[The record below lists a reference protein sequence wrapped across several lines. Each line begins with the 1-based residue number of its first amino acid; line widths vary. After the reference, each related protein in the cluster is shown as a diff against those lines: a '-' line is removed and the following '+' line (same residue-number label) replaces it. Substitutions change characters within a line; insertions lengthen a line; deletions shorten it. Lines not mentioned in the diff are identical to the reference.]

1 MSLKNEIKIDNT
13 SYNKGPNRS
22 SVINIV
28 DRNLE
33 DLLKEGSGFLETKKN
48 LKLRTQKIKE
58 NLIRDMKTSEVL
70 KNINVDL
77 LLSSPEKWSLIE
89 SSRIKYYL
97 YYITQCLKRI
107 DDIDWCVRNRLR
119 FYDYNSLQL
128 FNLIKLK
135 DKLLDNLETY

>member
-1 MSLKNEIKIDNT
+1 MNIENQIKIDNT

-33 DLLKEGSGFLETKKN
+33 DLLKEGSGFLESKKN

-58 NLIRDMKTSEVL
+58 NLIRDMKTCEVL
-70 KNINVDL
+70 KNIDVDL
-77 LLSSPEKWSLIE
+77 LLSTPENWSLIE

-97 YYITQCLKRI
+97 YYISQCLKRI
-107 DDIDWCVRNRLR
+107 DDINWCVRNRLR

-128 FNLIKLK
+128 FKLIKLR
-135 DKLLDNLETY
+135 DKLLDNV